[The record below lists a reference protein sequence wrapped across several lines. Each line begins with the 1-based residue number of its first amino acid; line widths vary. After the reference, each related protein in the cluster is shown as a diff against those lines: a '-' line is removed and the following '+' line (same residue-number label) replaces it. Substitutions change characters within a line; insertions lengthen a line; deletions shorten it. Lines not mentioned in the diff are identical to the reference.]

1 MMKKIITYISSIFLT
16 AIIISACSGDGSNEN
31 SGVDELTIGSQVWMN
46 KNLDADKFR
55 NGDPIPQDKTLEEW
69 EEFSNKKQPAW
80 SYYENDSINGEKY
93 GKLYNWYAVND
104 PRGLAPKGWHVASL
118 KEWEILINAQG
129 GFKEETAKKFID
141 ARQWEIADFKNSND
155 FIFNAKPGGGIIPVG
170 SMGLLYYDAIGK
182 SAYWWT
188 STKSNG
194 IPAAKLIHIIT
205 NTYQGLS
212 FDFNSNDYGQGIG
225 LSVRCIKD

>member
-1 MMKKIITYISSIFLT
+1 MMKKIITYISSIFFT

-55 NGDPIPQDKTLEEW
+55 NGDPIPQAKTLEEW

-80 SYYENDSINGEKY
+80 SYYENDSVNGEKY

-118 KEWEILINAQG
+118 
-129 GFKEETAKKFID
+129 
-141 ARQWEIADFKNSND
+141 
-155 FIFNAKPGGGIIPVG
+155 
-170 SMGLLYYDAIGK
+170 
-182 SAYWWT
+182 
-188 STKSNG
+188 
-194 IPAAKLIHIIT
+194 
-205 NTYQGLS
+205 
-212 FDFNSNDYGQGIG
+212 
-225 LSVRCIKD
+225 